1 MTTGLRYKSHQLFL
15 LFLELSN
22 TIIPELWD
30 KVDRLSYEQA
40 LKVRNIRTQKQKEK
54 FTKLHKPK
62 TQVEPLKD
70 TVKNLTDLPLT
81 PDTLSVLAKG
91 HKFAITPKS
100 IPTEE
105 IISQVENAIHNL
117 PTEQANE
124 IRRLT
129 TNTLKSAKAP
139 TSNLTKSEQKALQDI
154 RKRKDI
160 LILPAD
166 KGNMTV
172 IMDRNEYVKKVHDL
186 LDNTTYRTVNKD
198 PTPSVERATTT
209 LIKNAK
215 LPDPI
220 TKAIL
225 PKESKAPRLYG
236 LPKIHKPNI
245 PLRPIIS
252 TIGSPTYKLSK
263 YLTSVLKPLTGNT
276 PSSITNSSH
285 FISKIQDIRTLP
297 HDILVSFD
305 VQSLFTNVPIKKSI
319 EIIQDKVPENLVPL
333 IQHCLNTN
341 YFIFQGTYYEQVSG
355 AAMGS
360 PISPVVADIYM
371 EATCIS
377 EQENLA
383 NELEHIRSTLQQN
396 GYSKHK
402 INRTIDRLTNH
413 TTKPTHKH
421 TTDTHDKEHATTFL
435 PYIQGTTDRIGR
447 ILREHNIRTVFT
459 THTKIGQL
467 LTSPKDPQPQLSTPG
482 VYKIPCS
489 CGQVYIGETGRSVN
503 TRLKEHERCAR
514 LGYIQSAVAEHQI
527 TTGHKILF
535 EKTEVLAKTSAYL
548 PRKHREA
555 IEIRKHPNNINR
567 ETGYHINPI
576 WHTLFPVF

>member
-1 MTTGLRYKSHQLFL
+1 
-15 LFLELSN
+15 
-22 TIIPELWD
+22 
-30 KVDRLSYEQA
+30 
-40 LKVRNIRTQKQKEK
+40 
-54 FTKLHKPK
+54 
-62 TQVEPLKD
+62 
-70 TVKNLTDLPLT
+70 
-81 PDTLSVLAKG
+81 
-91 HKFAITPKS
+91 
-100 IPTEE
+100 
-105 IISQVENAIHNL
+105 
-117 PTEQANE
+117 
-124 IRRLT
+124 
-129 TNTLKSAKAP
+129 
-139 TSNLTKSEQKALQDI
+139 
-154 RKRKDI
+154 
-160 LILPAD
+160 
-166 KGNMTV
+166 MTV

-236 LPKIHKPNI
+236 LPKIHKPNV

-285 FISKIQDIRTLP
+285 FISKIKDIRTLP
-297 HDILVSFD
+297 HDLLVSFD

-371 EATCIS
+371 EYLENYILNNAPLKPSQWFRYVDDTFVVWSHGREKLGDFLNYINSLDPNIQFTMEIETPDRSLPFLDTLITRKADGTLGHQVYRKPTHTNRYLHATSHHHPSQKNSVITSLVHRATCIS

-383 NELEHIRSTLQQN
+383 NELEHIRFTLQQN

-413 TTKPTHKH
+413 TTKPTRNH

-447 ILREHNIRTVFT
+447 ILRKHNIRTVFT

-535 EKTEVLAKTSAYL
+535 EKTKVLAKTSAYL
-548 PRKHREA
+548 PRKYREA